1 MFLYL
6 QIFIFN
12 IHSRQLCFSEKIA
25 TAASTLSLFIDLVN
39 ETVGDALSDLLI
51 VETILHAK
59 DWDLLDWE
67 KLYDVLPYQMAK
79 VTVEVILQCQRSYKY
94 LFNFL

>member
-1 MFLYL
+1 MFY
-6 QIFIFN
+6 FISEFS
-12 IHSRQLCFSEKIA
+12 ILIIVSIDSYFSEKITSAA
-25 TAASTLSLFIDLVN
+25 TTLSLFVDMVN

-59 DWDLLDWE
+59 DWDLSEWE

-79 VTVEVILQCQRSYKY
+79 VTVKV
-94 LFNFL
+94 F